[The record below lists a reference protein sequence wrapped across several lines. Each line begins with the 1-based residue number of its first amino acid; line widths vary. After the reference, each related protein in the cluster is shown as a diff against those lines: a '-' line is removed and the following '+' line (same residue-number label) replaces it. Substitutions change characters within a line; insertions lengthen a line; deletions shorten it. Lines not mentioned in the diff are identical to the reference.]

1 MHQRSCAAG
10 VLLCTT
16 QVRSAVRL
24 EKSKAVKVYELLMSC
39 GWLPGAP
46 GGPADSAR
54 GGSHD
59 TGASASEDEG
69 EEQQPWQ
76 QQQQQQAQEQ
86 AQQQGA
92 QQGAGAAAAAEAP
105 AG

>member
-1 MHQRSCAAG
+1 

-24 EKSKAVKVYELLMSC
+24 EKGKAVKVYELLMSC
-39 GWLPGAP
+39 GWLPQAP
-46 GGPADSAR
+46 GGAAPADSAR

-76 QQQQQQAQEQ
+76 QQQQQQKQQPAQEQ
-86 AQQQGA
+86 SQQQEA
-92 QQGAGAAAAAEAP
+92 QQGVGTAAGAEAP
-105 AG
+105 AA